1 MPELSKI
8 RKNVIILSVV
18 GGIMDNYRIIDMSND
33 KYDAAGIRLP
43 SGKNCIYFKNKG
55 CNFNSVI
62 IGRDYNVN
70 IAGNEIALVF
80 KKEDSVEDIVE
91 LTKVFIKE
99 FNLDVNNTSFICYVS
114 NEVEDNEM
122 QDVASLLGIEFV
134 VKRSEKYRQF
144 LFNKELIERKKR
156 EEEEREKFVSEA
168 EETKKDDNL
177 IEKESDEFFN
187 ETSNTTEEDDDIP
200 FVVEKKKTISEIVSE
215 DWEQTKEEELFWQKD
230 IEPKIYEKPSKKK
243 NKKVKNPKKGKSKLV
258 IILVVISV
266 LLLICAALL
275 YFFGIL
281 KFHF

>member
-1 MPELSKI
+1 
-8 RKNVIILSVV
+8 
-18 GGIMDNYRIIDMSND
+18 MDNYRIIDMSND
-33 KYDAAGIRLP
+33 KYDAAGIRVS

-91 LTKVFIKE
+91 LTNIFIKE
-99 FNLDVNNTSFICYVS
+99 FNLDINNTSFVCYVS
-114 NEVEDNEM
+114 NEIEDSEM
-122 QDVASLLGIEFV
+122 SEVASLLGIEFV

-144 LFNKELIERKKR
+144 LFNKELAERKKK
-156 EEEEREKFVSEA
+156 EEEERERLAKV
-168 EETKKDDNL
+168 EEE
-177 IEKESDEFFN
+177 EKEKPKEENVVEKEADEFFN
-187 ETSNTTEEDDDIP
+187 DIPTTLEEDDDIP
-200 FVVEKKKTISEIVSE
+200 FATEKKKSISEIVSE

-230 IEPKIYEKPSKKK
+230 IEPRIYERPDKKK
-243 NKKVKNPKKGKSKLV
+243 SKKVKKKKSKLV
-258 IILVVISV
+258 VIIVIISI

-275 YFFGIL
+275 FFFGIL

>member
-1 MPELSKI
+1 
-8 RKNVIILSVV
+8 
-18 GGIMDNYRIIDMSND
+18 MDNYRIIDMSND

-187 ETSNTTEEDDDIP
+187 ETSNTTEEDDDIT

-215 DWEQTKEEELFWQKD
+215 DWEQTKEEELFFQKS
-230 IEPKIYEKPSKKK
+230 IEPKMATLFGKDKAYREISEYYEENSGFGACAVNYAFRVRQCRNSDRYFE
-243 NKKVKNPKKGKSKLV
+243 NKSETVAAFYL
-258 IILVVISV
+258 IID
-266 LLLICAALL
+266 
-275 YFFGIL
+275 
-281 KFHF
+281 